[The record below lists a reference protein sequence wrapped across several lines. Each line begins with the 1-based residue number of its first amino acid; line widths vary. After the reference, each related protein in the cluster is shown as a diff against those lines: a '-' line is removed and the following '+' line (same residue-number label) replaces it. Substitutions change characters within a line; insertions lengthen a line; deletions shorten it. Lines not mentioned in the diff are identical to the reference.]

1 MSADIVDVGFGVRV
15 LHAGKDGWGVVDDA
29 AEEAD
34 LYADMD
40 KAILFAREIALEKV
54 AERVLDQDAE
64 IARLRELLKDI
75 AAVHVNILRGNIA
88 MTREQAQH
96 IAGAT
101 DYDSLRAE
109 VEALRARVAEQDEH
123 CLRLGEEISH
133 LRDGARGLGER
144 GG

>member
-40 KAILFAREIALEKV
+40 KAILFAREIALEKA

-64 IARLRELLKDI
+64 IARLR
-75 AAVHVNILRGNIA
+75 
-88 MTREQAQH
+88 
-96 IAGAT
+96 
-101 DYDSLRAE
+101 AE
-109 VEALRARVAEQDEH
+109 VEALRR
-123 CLRLGEEISH
+123 CLRLGRRPLPRAAAEPMPTC
-133 LRDGARGLGER
+133 RGAALEWLTPKAG
-144 GG
+144 